1 MIMEV
6 SEKIFAANVK
16 TLRKAKKLS
25 QSELAEKLNFT
36 EKAVSKWECGEYV
49 PSIHVLFKIAEEFGV
64 SVENLFEENSGIYFL
79 GIDGGGT
86 KTSFLLTDELGNRVR
101 SEVAPGCNPF
111 DIGEDESKKV
121 LSDGIR
127 KVCGNVPF
135 QRVVCFAGIAGGT
148 VGGHKKL
155 FANFLKTFGFK
166 AAYNGSDNENVVCG
180 GLGADDGVTLI
191 TGTGVCAY
199 VQKNRQIK
207 RVSGWG
213 YFFDEGGSAFNFGRE
228 AISFACGVEDG
239 RFFESELY
247 RQVKSKNGE
256 SVESIVQKSYDAGK
270 KYVASFADCVFKSA
284 AAGDEAAAEII
295 KRNTKVVAGVLETC
309 AKVIGT
315 EKVKTVIA
323 GGLTKESAFINYIKS
338 SLSRPEN
345 FEISVLSG
353 EPVEGA
359 VRLAEYYYKKENE
372 NANR

>member
-1 MIMEV
+1 MEV

-16 TLRKAKKLS
+16 TLRKSKGLS
-25 QSELAEKLNFT
+25 QSELAVKLNFT

-64 SVENLFEENSGIYFL
+64 SVDNLFEKNAGIYFL

-86 KTSFLLTDELGNRVR
+86 KTSFLLADESGNRVR

-111 DIGEDESKKV
+111 DIGEEESKKI

-127 KVCGNVPF
+127 KICGNIPL

-148 VGGHKKL
+148 VDGNKKM
-155 FANFLKTFGFK
+155 FAKFFRTFGFK
-166 AAYNGSDNENVVCG
+166 SVYNGSDNENVVCG
-180 GLGADDGVTLI
+180 GLGEDDGITLI

-199 VQKNRQIK
+199 VQKNRQVK

-228 AISFACGVEDG
+228 AISYACGVEDG
-239 RFFESELY
+239 RFSETELY
-247 RQVKSKNGE
+247 RQVKAKNSE
-256 SVESIVQKSYDAGK
+256 SVESIVHKSYDAGK
-270 KYVASFADCVFKSA
+270 KYVASFADCVFRA
-284 AAGDEAAAEII
+284 AELGDEEAKAIIRRNAA
-295 KRNTKVVAGVLETC
+295 VVASVLETC
-309 AKVIGT
+309 GKDIGT
-315 EKVKTVIA
+315 DKIKTVIA
-323 GGLTKESAFINYIKS
+323 GGLTKEPDYLRYIKAGLKRS
-338 SLSRPEN
+338 EK

-359 VRLAEYYYKKENE
+359 VRLAEYYYKRENE
-372 NANR
+372 DAES